1 MDETYLEE
9 IYELNDYHFKHI
21 TFLVDNLENN
31 KTIVKRNNIRLLAD
45 IADEC
50 NRTLPF
56 FKNDR
61 HSTRAVEEIVKSL
74 GNRITQIANE
84 IEKN

>member
-1 MDETYLEE
+1 MDYTPLDE

-21 TFLVDNLENN
+21 TFVVNNLENN

-45 IADEC
+45 ISDEC
-50 NRTLPF
+50 NRTLPY

-61 HSTRAVEEIVKSL
+61 HSIRIVEELMKSL
-74 GNRITQIANE
+74 GNRITQIVNE
-84 IEKN
+84 IDT

>member
-1 MDETYLEE
+1 MDTENLEG

-21 TFLVDNLENN
+21 TVVVDNLENN

-45 IADEC
+45 IADAC

-61 HSTRAVEEIVKSL
+61 HSVRVVEELLKSL

-84 IEKN
+84 IDT

>member
-1 MDETYLEE
+1 MDETNLEE
-9 IYELNDYHFKHI
+9 IYELNDYYFKHI
-21 TFLVDNLENN
+21 TFVIDNLENN

-61 HSTRAVEEIVKSL
+61 HSVIIVEEVIKSL
-74 GNRITQIANE
+74 GTRITQIANE
-84 IEKN
+84 I

>member
-1 MDETYLEE
+1 MDTENLEE
-9 IYELNDYHFKHI
+9 IYELNDYYFKHI
-21 TFLVDNLENN
+21 TFVVNNLENN

-45 IADEC
+45 IADAC

-61 HSTRAVEEIVKSL
+61 HSVIIVEEAIKSL
-74 GNRITQIANE
+74 GTRITQISNE
-84 IEKN
+84 I

>member
-1 MDETYLEE
+1 MDTENLEE
-9 IYELNDYHFKHI
+9 IYELNDYYFKHI
-21 TFLVDNLENN
+21 TFVIDNLENN

-45 IADEC
+45 IADDC

-61 HSTRAVEEIVKSL
+61 HSVIIVEEVIKSL
-74 GNRITQIANE
+74 GTRITQIANE
-84 IEKN
+84 I

>member
-1 MDETYLEE
+1 MDETNLEE
-9 IYELNDYHFKHI
+9 IYELNDYYFKHI
-21 TFLVDNLENN
+21 TFVINNLENN

-61 HSTRAVEEIVKSL
+61 HSVIIVEEAIKSL

-84 IEKN
+84 I

>member
-1 MDETYLEE
+1 MDTENLEE
-9 IYELNDYHFKHI
+9 IYELNDYYFKHI
-21 TFLVDNLENN
+21 TFVIDNLENN

-61 HSTRAVEEIVKSL
+61 HSVIIVEEVIKSL
-74 GNRITQIANE
+74 GTRITQIANE
-84 IEKN
+84 I